1 MQELLF
7 LSFKPLENYK
17 ELPRGG
23 KEGERRFRTVGVT
36 CW

>member
-7 LSFKPLENYK
+7 LFFKPLENYK
-17 ELPRGG
+17 ELSREG
-23 KEGERRFRTVGVT
+23 KEGERRFRTVRVT